1 MIYLDNAATSFPK
14 PPQVL
19 RAMTEAL
26 QNFGANPGRGGHQ
39 LALQA
44 GRTVEKCREA
54 AAALLGA
61 PSPERVIFTRNCT
74 ESLNIAITGTLHKGD
89 EVICSHGE
97 HNAVMRPLER
107 FVSRGDITVKLLRP
121 DERGLLPPD
130 ALRRAI
136 TIRTGLVIVC
146 HASNVT
152 GVVQP
157 VRELGAV
164 CQEKGVPFLVDAA
177 QTAGVLDVTLDSL
190 NADMIAMPG
199 HKGLLGPH
207 GTGLLVLRAGAD
219 PEPLILGGTGS
230 ASESVRQPEML
241 PDRYESGTL
250 NLPGIAG
257 LLEGVAF
264 VAKYREDI
272 HRYETSL
279 SERLRRQLAQIPG
292 LTLLGCESAPRIGVT
307 AVVPAGGDS
316 SALADALDATGVAV
330 RGGLHCAPAM
340 HSYLGTMKSG
350 AVRFS
355 PGPYNTEREI
365 DDAVALV
372 ARLMRTN

>member
-14 PPQVL
+14 PPSVL

-26 QNFGANPGRGGHQ
+26 REYGANPGRGGHK

-54 AAALLGA
+54 AANLLGA
-61 PSPERVIFTRNCT
+61 RPERVIFTRSCT
-74 ESLNIAITGTLHKGD
+74 ESLNLAIMGVLHKGD

-107 FVSRGDITVKLLRP
+107 FVSRDEITVKLLRP
-121 DERGLLPPD
+121 DEQGLLSPEV
-130 ALRRAI
+130 LRRAI
-136 TIRTGLVIVC
+136 TSRTGLVIIC
-146 HASNVT
+146 HASNVS

-164 CQEKGVPFLVDAA
+164 CREKGVPLLVDAA
-177 QTAGVLDVTLDSL
+177 QTAGMLEVTLDAL
-190 NADMIAMPG
+190 NADMIALPG

-207 GTGLLVLRAGAD
+207 GTGILALREGIL
-219 PEPLILGGTGS
+219 PEPLIRGGTGS
-230 ASESVRQPEML
+230 ASESVRQPDLL
-241 PDRYESGTL
+241 PDRYESGTV

-257 LLEGVAF
+257 LLAGIEF
-264 VAKYREDI
+264 VAPRRAEI
-272 HRYETSL
+272 HRYETAL
-279 SERLRRQLAQIPG
+279 NNRLRQQLANLPGFQI
-292 LTLLGCESAPRIGVT
+292 LGSDSVPRVGIT
-307 AVVPAGGDS
+307 AVVPDGGDS
-316 SALADALDATGVAV
+316 AALADALDATGVAV

-340 HSYLGTMKSG
+340 HSYLGTMRSG

-355 PGPYNTEREI
+355 PGPFNTEREI
-365 DDAVALV
+365 DDAAALMT
-372 ARLMRTN
+372 RLLRQ

>member
-14 PPQVL
+14 PPQVI
-19 RAMTEAL
+19 RAMTDAL

-54 AAALLGA
+54 AAALLGV
-61 PSPERVIFTRNCT
+61 PSPERVIFTRNCS
-74 ESLNIAITGTLHKGD
+74 ESLNIAIAGMLHRGD

-107 FVSRGDITVKLLRP
+107 FVSRGEITVKLLRP
-121 DERGLLPPD
+121 DRQGRIAPD
-130 ALRRAI
+130 VLRRAI
-136 TIRTGLVIVC
+136 TSRTSLVICC

-152 GVVQP
+152 GVIQP

-164 CQEKGVPFLVDAA
+164 CHERNVPFLVDAA

-207 GTGLLVLRAGAD
+207 GTGLLALRDSID

-230 ASESVRQPEML
+230 ASESVRQPELL

-257 LLEGVAF
+257 LLAGIEF
-264 VAKYREDI
+264 VARHREEI
-272 HRYETSL
+272 HQYETAL
-279 SERLRRQLAQIPG
+279 NDRLRSQLSQLPG
-292 LTLLGCESAPRIGVT
+292 LTLLGDGQAPRVGIT
-307 AVVPAGGDS
+307 AVVPSGGDS
-316 SALADALDATGVAV
+316 AALADALDATGVAV

-355 PGPYNTEREI
+355 PGIYNTEREI
-365 DDAVALV
+365 DDTAALT
-372 ARLMRTN
+372 ARLMRQ

>member
-14 PPQVL
+14 PPSVL

-26 QNFGANPGRGGHQ
+26 REYGANPGRGGHK

-54 AAALLGA
+54 AANLLGA
-61 PSPERVIFTRNCT
+61 RPERVIFTRSCT
-74 ESLNIAITGTLHKGD
+74 ESLNLAIMGMLHKGD

-107 FVSRGDITVKLLRP
+107 FVSRDEITVKLLRP
-121 DERGLLPPD
+121 DEQGLLSPEV
-130 ALRRAI
+130 LRRAI
-136 TIRTGLVIVC
+136 TSRTGLVIIC
-146 HASNVT
+146 HASNVS

-164 CQEKGVPFLVDAA
+164 CREKGVPLLVDAA
-177 QTAGVLDVTLDSL
+177 QTAGMLEVTLDAL
-190 NADMIAMPG
+190 NADMIALPG

-207 GTGLLVLRAGAD
+207 GTGLLALREGVD

-230 ASESVRQPEML
+230 ASESVRQPELL

-257 LLEGVAF
+257 LLAGIEF
-264 VAKYREDI
+264 VAPQRADI
-272 HRYETSL
+272 HRYEAGL
-279 SERLRRQLAQIPG
+279 NDRLRRQLTQIPG
-292 LTLLGCESAPRIGVT
+292 LRILGAENAPRVAIT
-307 AVVPAGGDS
+307 SVVPEGGDS
-316 SALADALDATGVAV
+316 AALADALDASGVAV

-340 HSYLGTMKSG
+340 HSYLGTMRSG
-350 AVRFS
+350 AVRFA
-355 PGPYNTEREI
+355 PGPFNTERDI
-365 DDAVALV
+365 DDTAALV
-372 ARLMRTN
+372 ARLMRQ

>member
-14 PPQVL
+14 PPSVL

-26 QNFGANPGRGGHQ
+26 REYGANPGRGGHK

-54 AAALLGA
+54 AANLLGA
-61 PSPERVIFTRNCT
+61 RPERVIFTRSCT
-74 ESLNIAITGTLHKGD
+74 ESLNLAIMGMLHKGD

-107 FVSRGDITVKLLRP
+107 FVSRDEITVKLLRP
-121 DERGLLPPD
+121 DEQGLLSPEV
-130 ALRRAI
+130 LCRAI
-136 TIRTGLVIVC
+136 TSRTGLVVIC
-146 HASNVT
+146 HASNVS

-164 CQEKGVPFLVDAA
+164 CREKGVPLLVDAA
-177 QTAGVLDVTLDSL
+177 QTAGMLEVTLDAL
-190 NADMIAMPG
+190 NADMIALPG
-199 HKGLLGPH
+199 HKGLLSPH
-207 GTGLLVLRAGAD
+207 GTGLLALREGVD

-230 ASESVRQPEML
+230 ASESVRQPELL

-257 LLEGVAF
+257 LLAGIEF
-264 VAKYREDI
+264 VAPQRADI
-272 HRYETSL
+272 HRYETGL
-279 SERLRRQLAQIPG
+279 NDRLRRQLTQIPG
-292 LTLLGCESAPRIGVT
+292 LRILGAENAPRVAIT
-307 AVVPAGGDS
+307 SVVPEGGDS
-316 SALADALDATGVAV
+316 AALADALDASGVAV

-340 HSYLGTMKSG
+340 HSYLGTMRSG
-350 AVRFS
+350 AVRFA
-355 PGPYNTEREI
+355 PGPFNTERDI
-365 DDAVALV
+365 DDTAALV
-372 ARLMRTN
+372 ARLMRQ